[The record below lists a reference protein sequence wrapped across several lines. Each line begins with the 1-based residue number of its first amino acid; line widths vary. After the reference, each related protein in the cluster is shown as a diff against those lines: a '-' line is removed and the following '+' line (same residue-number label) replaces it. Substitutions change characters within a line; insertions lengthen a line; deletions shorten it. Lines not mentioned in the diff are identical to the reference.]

1 MSKQR
6 IQKALGT
13 AGVASR
19 RAIEEMVLE
28 HRIKVNGR
36 VVTKLPCFV
45 DTDEDTVSV
54 DGRSVHFARGRGE
67 KVYFLAN
74 KPRGVVCTQRDPS
87 GRPRAVDMLPG
98 ESRRVYPVGRLD
110 VETTGLLILT
120 NDGDLT
126 EYLTHP
132 RYGVVKA
139 YVAEVDGRIEGKDV
153 EALKRGVYIDGKRTG
168 GAAVKVL
175 KRNPKRSLVE
185 IRIAEGRN
193 REVRRILARLGYKV
207 RRLKRT
213 AIGPVTDRGLKIGS
227 VRRLT
232 DMEVKRLSRCGK
244 AKGAGDGKAKAKGKR
259 TTPAPTRRRAT
270 PARTKS
276 ARAPR
281 RRR

>member
-1 MSKQR
+1 MSKLR
-6 IQKALGT
+6 IQKALAT

-28 HRIKVNGR
+28 QRVTVNGHL
-36 VVTKLPCFV
+36 VTKLPCFV
-45 DTDEDTVSV
+45 DPDTDSVSV
-54 DGRSVHFARGRGE
+54 DGRAVRFAKGGGGQGQGQGQ

-87 GRPRAVDMLPG
+87 GRPRAVDMVPH
-98 ESRRVYPVGRLD
+98 ESRRIYPIGRLD

-132 RYGVVKA
+132 RYGVVKT
-139 YVAEVDGRIEGKDV
+139 YVVEVDGRIEGKDI
-153 EALKRGVYIDGKRTG
+153 EALKKGVHIDGKRTQ

-175 KRNPKRSLVE
+175 RRNPKRSLIE

-227 VRRLT
+227 VRVLT
-232 DMEVKRLSRCGK
+232 SPEVRRLSRCGK
-244 AKGAGDGKAKAKGKR
+244 AK
-259 TTPAPTRRRAT
+259 
-270 PARTKS
+270 
-276 ARAPR
+276 
-281 RRR
+281 